1 MGRNKGYEGNVLFAC
16 VPQNSISEASIMK
29 NIVLVNH
36 ESYLFKGTIRENLLM
51 AKPTAND
58 DELEAVLSK
67 VNLLEFVRTNGGL
80 DYQLEE
86 AASNLSGGQKQRLA
100 LARALLY
107 NPQVYIFDEATS
119 SIDIESEE
127 QIMKVI
133 NELSKTKIIILIS
146 HRLANVT
153 NSNQIYFLQN
163 GKIIENGSHSQLMN
177 QHGEYAKLFTKQKE
191 LENEVAGG
199 AQ

>member
-1 MGRNKGYEGNVLFAC
+1 
-16 VPQNSISEASIMK
+16 
-29 NIVLVNH
+29 
-36 ESYLFKGTIRENLLM
+36 
-51 AKPTAND
+51 
-58 DELEAVLSK
+58 
-67 VNLLEFVRTNGGL
+67 
-80 DYQLEE
+80 
-86 AASNLSGGQKQRLA
+86 
-100 LARALLY
+100 
-107 NPQVYIFDEATS
+107 
-119 SIDIESEE
+119 
-127 QIMKVI
+127 MKVI

-163 GKIIENGSHSQLMN
+163 GKIIESGLHSQLMN